1 MYRLKF
7 NGNFE
12 LEDPDGFLQEMQ
24 ELIRKYKVEYF
35 GTIHTQ
41 NLGQYVD
48 FQKIEESVEEKQNE

>member
-35 GTIHTQ
+35 GRIQTQ

-48 FQKIEESVEEKQNE
+48 FQKIEEPEIEKHE